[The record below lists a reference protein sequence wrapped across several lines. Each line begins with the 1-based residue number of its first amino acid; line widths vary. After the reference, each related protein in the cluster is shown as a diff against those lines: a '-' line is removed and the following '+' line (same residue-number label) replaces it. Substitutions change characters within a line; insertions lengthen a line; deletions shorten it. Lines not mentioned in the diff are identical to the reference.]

1 MKNPFW
7 SRGMTFP
14 ILKFD
19 LKMKLTVFLTVLSLF
34 QLQAFT
40 TYGQKAKVSLD
51 MEGMPL
57 KMVFKEIEKQ
67 TDFRFFYNLDDIN
80 TERSVSLKMDR
91 QPLDRVLEELFKNTT
106 VDYNIVEKQIVLT
119 VKKSPPVKPKTK
131 EVQQKYKMQGMVRDA
146 NGLPIPGV
154 NVLIK
159 NTLTGTFTDGEGAY
173 VLQVLPD
180 DILVFTALGFKT
192 LEVPI
197 EGKDSLTIVL
207 GVDVT
212 QLDAVTFEINT
223 GYQKLPKERAT
234 GSFVQID
241 NDLLNRRV
249 STNIL
254 DRLDGVTS
262 GLLFNKTV
270 SLTNNQSTISIRGRS
285 TIYANPE
292 PLIVI
297 DNFPY
302 NGDLSSI
309 NPNTIES
316 ITILKDA
323 AAASIWGAF
332 SGNGVIVITTKK
344 GKLNH
349 APKIEWN
356 SNITLSEKPDLYYT
370 PRLSSNSYIDVEQF
384 LFEKGYFNSAIN
396 RSSHPVLSPIVD
408 ILANARDNIISPTE
422 SARLINQYREQDSRD
437 EMSRYLYRASFNQQ
451 YSLSVSG
458 GGENNIYYF
467 NAGFDKNLNSLQ
479 RDDFSRI
486 SMNGSNTYNFFK
498 NKLSLT
504 NAVYFTK
511 SKTDNNGLNAN
522 NVFYPYVKLKDE
534 NGNALSVP
542 YQYRQSYIDTVGQGN
557 LLDWSYRPLDELN
570 LRDNTTQL
578 TEYRINTQLRYT
590 VIPGLDIS
598 AQYQYNTG
606 NSEGSLMYS
615 QDSYYARDFINKFTQ
630 YDASTGIYTRP
641 IPLGGILD
649 NLTKN
654 FYSHNFRGQLDF
666 NHQWG
671 VDHELSALA
680 GYEVRDINTSSANN
694 RIYGYDELGTN
705 ALINYTTFYKY
716 FYSSSSSRIPS
727 NTSRRGTTNRFLSYF
742 ANFAYTI
749 KNRYVLSGSARKD
762 ESNIFGVKSNQKG
775 VPLWSVGGSWDI
787 SKEEFYRLDW
797 LPYLR
802 LRITNGYNGNVDH
815 TLSSLITATVS
826 SGNYYNVPYSTLTNP
841 PNQELRW
848 EKVNTTNFGV
858 DFAISNFLNGNI
870 EAYIKN
876 GKDLIGN
883 RLVDP
888 TLGVS
893 TFKGNFANMKGKGI
907 DMTLN
912 SKNIKGNFA
921 WNTTLLFSWTKD
933 KVTKY
938 LLKPTTVSDGL
949 SSSINPIEGNPLYSL
964 YTFEWAGLDNE
975 GDPLVYLDGAAS
987 KDYSAAYY
995 STNLSNLKYS
1005 GTANPTVFGA
1015 LRNDFSWKGI
1025 TLSANVTYKFGYSF
1039 RRPSLESNSL
1049 YIGRYYFSDDDY
1061 QNRWQT
1067 PGDEAVTNV
1076 PALSYPANSIRDIV
1090 YRNSSILIEKG
1101 DHIRLQDISL
1111 GYQFDKTQFPQMPFR
1126 SLNIYMYVNNIG
1138 ILWRANKTGLDPDY
1152 IPSPGGNLIYPNPR
1166 TYSLGIKVG
1175 L

>member
-1 MKNPFW
+1 MEINLTTMLFNNRKYV
-7 SRGMTFP
+7 
-14 ILKFD
+14 LKLIMRAF
-19 LKMKLTVFLTVLSLF
+19 VFLFCTAVFSLSSGDILS
-34 QLQAFT
+34 QN
-40 TYGQKAKVSLD
+40 AKVVISAD
-51 MEGMPL
+51 TVMSADE
-57 KMVFKEIEKQ
+57 VFNLIEKQ
-67 TDFRFFYNLDDIN
+67 TDYNFLYRAD
-80 TERSVSLKMDR
+80 
-91 QPLDRVLEELFKNTT
+91 LFKDAPKLNLKKGTISASKLLRDIVTQGSFNIILTENNTILIKEPKSQQQT
-106 VDYNIVEKQIVLT
+106 QVSGKVTDEK
-119 VKKSPPVKPKTK
+119 
-131 EVQQKYKMQGMVRDA
+131 GA
-146 NGLPIPGV
+146 PIPGV
-154 NVLIK
+154 TVLIK
-159 NTLTGTFTDGEGAY
+159 GTTMGSATDFDGSYTIIVPNPEN
-173 VLQVLPD
+173 V
-180 DILVFTALGFKT
+180 LVFSALAFKPQEIIVGNQIVINVT
-192 LEVPI
+192 LMEQVSELGEVTL
-197 EGKDSLTIVL
+197 S
-207 GVDVT
+207 
-212 QLDAVTFEINT
+212 FNT
-223 GYQKLPKERAT
+223 GYQQLPKERAT
-234 GSFVQID
+234 GSFVHID
-241 NDLLNRRV
+241 NELLNRSI

-270 SLTNNQSTISIRGRS
+270 SLINNQSTISIRGRS

-316 ITILKDA
+316 ITVLKDA

-356 SNITLSEKPDLYYT
+356 SNITFSEKPDLYYT
-370 PRLSSNSYIDVEQF
+370 PRLSSGSYIDIEQF

-408 ILANARDNIISPTE
+408 ILANARDNIISPAE
-422 SARLINQYREQDSRD
+422 SARLINLYRGQDSRD
-437 EMSRYLYRASFNQQ
+437 DMSRYLYRASFNQQ

-479 RDDFSRI
+479 RNDFSRI
-486 SMNGSNTYNFFK
+486 SINGSNTYTFFR

-511 SKTDNNGLNAN
+511 SKNDNNGLNAN

-557 LLDWSYRPLDELN
+557 LLDWSYKPLDELN

-590 VIPGLDIS
+590 VFPGLDVS

-606 NSEGSLMYS
+606 NSDGNLMYS

-671 VDHELSALA
+671 DHELSALA
-680 GYEVRDINTSSANN
+680 GYEVRDINTSSANS

-787 SKEEFYRLDW
+787 SKEEFYHLDW

-826 SGNYYNVPYSTLTNP
+826 SGNYYNVPYSSLTNP

-858 DFAISNFLNGNI
+858 DFAVGNFLNGNI

-907 DMTLN
+907 DITLN
-912 SKNIKGNFA
+912 SKNIKRNFA

-938 LLKPTTVSDGL
+938 LSKPTTVSDGL
-949 SSSINPIEGNPLYSL
+949 SSSINPIVGNPLYSL

-975 GDPLVYLDGAAS
+975 GDPLVYLDGAIS
-987 KDYSAAYY
+987 KDYSAVYY
-995 STNLSNLKYS
+995 STNLSNLKYA

-1025 TLSANVTYKFGYSF
+1025 TLSANVTYKLGYSF
-1039 RRPSLESNSL
+1039 RRSSLESNSL
-1049 YIGRYYFSDDDY
+1049 YIGRYYFSDADY

-1111 GYQFDKTQFPQMPFR
+1111 GYQFDKKQFPQMPFR

-1138 ILWRANKTGLDPDY
+1138 ILWRANKAGLDPDY

-1166 TYSLGIKVG
+1166 TYSLGVKVG